1 MHISKK
7 KKTTRIFGNMTGN
20 SDDSS
25 QGVKIQCFR

>member
-7 KKTTRIFGNMTGN
+7 KPTRIFGNTTGN

-25 QGVKIQCFR
+25 QGVTIQCFR

>member
-1 MHISKK
+1 MHISK

-20 SDDSS
+20 SDYSS